1 MAARSEANRDETLD
15 EDREAESPALSLLET
30 RPGRRVLTEE
40 GNTDG
45 WIATDV
51 TVDVL
56 E

>member
-1 MAARSEANRDETLD
+1 MAARSEANRDEISE
-15 EDREAESPALSLLET
+15 EDREPEAPALSLLET
-30 RPGRRVLTEE
+30 RPGRSVLTEE

-51 TVDVL
+51 TVDVR

>member
-1 MAARSEANRDETLD
+1 MAARPEANRERTLD
-15 EDREAESPALSLLET
+15 EDRETETPALSLLET
-30 RPGRRVLTEE
+30 RPGRNVLTEE

-51 TVDVL
+51 TVDVR

>member
-1 MAARSEANRDETLD
+1 MAARSEANRDEAP
-15 EDREAESPALSLLET
+15 EADRESESPALSLLET

-51 TVDVL
+51 TVDVR